1 VRYQSPGQ
9 TKEYAVTVAVCG
21 ATNPASNC
29 AQHTTSYYKGQT
41 YNGCAANATALNVS
55 SFTCYSYEIENVSYY
70 EPLNTTESFLDS
82 FTSQFSPLKTSSPKS
97 AQNNSKSH
105 RKEPNSTNK
114 SRTEST
120 SIPNL
125 PPKRNLRIL
134 TVNCRS
140 IKDKT
145 SELKAIINY
154 TKPDSHRNRILAERG
169 VKSGKNPTT
178 DAIKSSEVFP
188 NNYTAFR
195 NDRGTL
201 GGGVFILIQ
210 NHIIATEKPQ
220 YITKCELDWSKSIL
234 KTPKIY

>member
-1 VRYQSPGQ
+1 MLYLLQCVAPQILHRTVHHRLRVT
-9 TKEYAVTVAVCG
+9 TKVKRTMVEWMC
-21 ATNPASNC
+21 C
-29 AQHTTSYYKGQT
+29 K
-41 YNGCAANATALNVS
+41 S
-55 SFTCYSYEIENVSYY
+55 SFTYHSYEIENVSYY
-70 EPLNTTESFLDS
+70 EPLNTTERFLDS

-105 RKEPNSTNK
+105 RIEPNGTNK

-154 TKPDSHRNRILAERG
+154 IKPDIVIGTESWLKG
-169 VKSGKNPTT
+169 VKPGENPTRTT

-188 NNYTAFR
+188 NNYTLPAYR

-201 GGGVFILIQ
+201 KGGVFILIQ
-210 NHIIATEKPQ
+210 NNIIATEQPQ
-220 YITKCELDWSKSIL
+220 YVTKCELDWVKIKLKRLQRSTNWCIL
-234 KTPKIY
+234 HAT